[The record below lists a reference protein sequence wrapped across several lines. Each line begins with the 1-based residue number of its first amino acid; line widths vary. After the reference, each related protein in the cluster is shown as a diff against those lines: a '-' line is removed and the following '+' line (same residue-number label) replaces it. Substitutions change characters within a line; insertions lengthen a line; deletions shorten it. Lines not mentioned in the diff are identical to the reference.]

1 MENTFKYLLLD
12 GGYTILLLSLQL
24 KMQKV
29 VFWPLLPS
37 TTTLGEKIQ
46 SLYSVYRNTVYTPE
60 GFVDSQTSKG
70 ASGEIRPSE
79 WRRIVDDV
87 AGMSP
92 IPNVRGSWYSN
103 NPISMREAMKHYVN
117 SEIGS
122 VEWEWVHV
130 RRKFMEIQIKEI

>member
-1 MENTFKYLLLD
+1 
-12 GGYTILLLSLQL
+12 
-24 KMQKV
+24 MQKV
-29 VFWPLLPS
+29 MFWPLLPS

-46 SLYSVYRNTVYTPE
+46 SLYSVYRNTVHTPE

-103 NPISMREAMKHYVN
+103 NAISMREAMKHYVN